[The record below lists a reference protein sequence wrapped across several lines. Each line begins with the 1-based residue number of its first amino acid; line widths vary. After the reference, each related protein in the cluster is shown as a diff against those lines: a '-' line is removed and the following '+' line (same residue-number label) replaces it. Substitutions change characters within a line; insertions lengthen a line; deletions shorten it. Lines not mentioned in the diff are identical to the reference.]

1 MAQNRARGLETE
13 IDPVETPLP
22 LPRLDRDAQAR
33 LGEQLRAMY
42 DELLQQP
49 VPTRFT
55 ELLKTLDEAE
65 KEKNG

>member
-1 MAQNRARGLETE
+1 MAQKRARGLETE
-13 IDPVETPLP
+13 VDPVEMPVP

-42 DELLQQP
+42 DELVQQP
-49 VPTRFT
+49 VPSRFI

>member
-1 MAQNRARGLETE
+1 MAQKQARELETDF
-13 IDPVETPLP
+13 DPAEMAIP

-49 VPTRFT
+49 VPSRFVD
-55 ELLKTLDEAE
+55 LLKTLDEAE
-65 KEKNG
+65 KEKKG